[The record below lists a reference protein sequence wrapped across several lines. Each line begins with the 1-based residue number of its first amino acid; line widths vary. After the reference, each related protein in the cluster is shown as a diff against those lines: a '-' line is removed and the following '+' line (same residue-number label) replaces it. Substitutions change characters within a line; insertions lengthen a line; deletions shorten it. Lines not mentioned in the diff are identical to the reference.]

1 MQLLQIGF
9 CLVVGVM
16 VSAVP
21 AQAEKQALSKSLM
34 ECSLVFEVNKNMA
47 KDMGRVREKDVLK
60 KYDKAIEAFRDASED
75 EARKE
80 GVPNRLSYMKDMEKE
95 LRPKWQEKYG
105 TIAQMTDV
113 TKLPK
118 EMEDIMDW
126 IEYCSKL
133 GKNLGFLPIK

>member
-1 MQLLQIGF
+1 MRFLQIGL

-47 KDMGRVREKDVLK
+47 KDMGRVQEKDVLK

-75 EARKE
+75 QARE
-80 GVPNRLSYMKDMEKE
+80 ERVPNRRSYMDAMEKE
-95 LRPKWQEKYG
+95 LRPKWQEKYSV
-105 TIAQMTDV
+105 IAQMTQV

-126 IEYCSKL
+126 VAYCSKL
-133 GKNLGFLPIK
+133 GKDQGFLPIK